1 MADDLVRIPDG
12 SRFVVD
18 DRRGDLL
25 ASCDQ
30 PHGLFC
36 RDTRRPARAGQPCRD
51 ARMGHA
57 GSAAPLPERGE
68 QPLPRLV
75 GHRLGGKFAEGTHGE
90 AHLVEVA
97 VAAVAFGEVG
107 DEAALGLRVELVFQ
121 VRSDQLDELIAVE
134 H

>member
-1 MADDLVRIPDG
+1 
-12 SRFVVD
+12 
-18 DRRGDLL
+18 
-25 ASCDQ
+25 
-30 PHGLFC
+30 
-36 RDTRRPARAGQPCRD
+36 
-51 ARMGHA
+51 MGHA

-107 DEAALGLRVELVFQ
+107 DEAALGLQVELVFQ

-134 H
+134 HGSTPPTVPARRRGPDAAVPAGW